1 MSARSALAARGD
13 ADLSYGAGRRPT
25 TRTRCFGCPTQIRR
39 ADAAKIRLCSGCT
52 RAVGEAYGRRLRAQG
67 ITSDPTD
74 RRWSRAWEALRVS
87 MRRGDE
93 ALIRE
98 LLAEGL

>member
-1 MSARSALAARGD
+1 MSATSALAARGQT
-13 ADLSYGAGRRPT
+13 DLRYGRGRQPAS
-25 TRTRCFGCPTQIRR
+25 RTRCFGCPTQIRR
-39 ADAAKIRLCSGCT
+39 ADAAQIRLCSGCT

-67 ITSDPTD
+67 ITSHPTD
-74 RRWSRAWEALRVS
+74 PRWSRAWEQLRVS

-93 ALIRE
+93 ALVRE